1 MKTLRQTQGRLLRTL
16 YHLTRADFLERIR
29 RYSFLIV
36 LALTVCAGYLFV
48 PPEGAGYL
56 VLFVGLKRGIY
67 NSAWIGL
74 MFGFIAASHLALLGF
89 YLVKNAVERDRQ
101 TGVGQII
108 ATTLIGKPVYVVG
121 KWLSNLAVL
130 ITILS
135 VMTVM
140 AVVMQLIRAEDT
152 MVNLWALFAPIWLM
166 GLPVLAI
173 AAAMAVLF
181 ESISFLRGG
190 LGNVAYLF
198 IWIVALATVLAGGI
212 DEATDLARPFNDLF
226 GYTRQLADIQ
236 QQVLAVDPDARMSS
250 GLITPVRDREVS
262 TFVWDGVGWPVGIVR
277 KRMLWSALALA
288 IALASAIPFDR
299 FDPARS
305 NLRLEQK
312 SLFSRLQKRMATGW
326 LHASR
331 RGDFLR
337 RKLAETGN
345 IQVATA
351 AHLTPLTATPNR
363 GRFFGVLLAELKLM
377 LRGQSPIWYAGAIG
391 LIVACLASPLDAVQ
405 QYLLPAVWLWPVLT
419 WSQMGIRERRYNTGQ
434 MVFSAPHPVSR
445 QLPAM
450 WLAGVILT
458 VIAGSGAWIRLALVG
473 EITSLLAWFVG
484 ALFTPSLALV
494 LGVWVGN
501 SRAFELIYPLLWYIG
516 VINQVPTFDYTG
528 ATAEGLAMGTPVL
541 YLGIT
546 AGLVVLA
553 VIGRWR
559 QLQM

>member
-48 PPEGAGYL
+48 PPEGASYL
-56 VLFVGLKRGIY
+56 VLQLGLKRGIY
-67 NSAWIGL
+67 NSPWIGL
-74 MFGFIAASHLALLGF
+74 MFGLIAAMHLPLYGF

-108 ATTLIGKPVYVVG
+108 ATTPTGKPVYVVG

-130 ITILS
+130 VLILS

-140 AVVMQLIRAEDT
+140 AVVMQLIRAEEAT
-152 MVNLWALFAPIWLM
+152 VNLWALVAPIWLM

-190 LGNVAYLF
+190 LGNVAYFFVWLVTIITLLEGLF
-198 IWIVALATVLAGGI
+198 DEVTHLAQPT
-212 DEATDLARPFNDLF
+212 NDLLGF
-226 GYTRQLADIQ
+226 TRSMADIQ
-236 QQVLAVDPDARMSS
+236 QRVLAVEPDADMGS

-262 TFVWDGVGWPVGIVR
+262 TFTWDGIGWTAGIILGRVT
-277 KRMLWSALALA
+277 WAGLAVA

-299 FDPARS
+299 FDPALSRP
-305 NLRLEQK
+305 RLEREG
-312 SLFSRLQKRMATGW
+312 FFPRLQERIGAI
-326 LHASR
+326 R
-331 RGDFLR
+331 RGEFLR
-337 RKLAETGN
+337 RKSTETGG

-351 AHLTPLTATPNR
+351 AHLTPLAATVKR
-363 GRFFGVLLAELKLM
+363 GRFFGVLVAELKLM
-377 LRGQSPIWYAGAIG
+377 FRGHSLIWYAGAIG
-391 LIVACLASPLDAVQ
+391 LIVACLASPLDDVQ
-405 QYLLPAVWLWPVLT
+405 QYLLPAVWLWPVLI

-434 MVFSAPHPVSR
+434 MVFSVPHPVSR
-445 QLPAM
+445 QLPAI
-450 WLAGVILT
+450 WLAGVIFT
-458 VIAGSGAWIRLALVG
+458 VIAGSGAWMRLALTG

-484 ALFTPSLALV
+484 AFFVPALALA
-494 LGVWVGN
+494 LGVWIGD
-501 SRAFELIYPLLWYIG
+501 SRAFETVYPLLWYIG
-516 VINQVPTFDYTG
+516 VINQVPAFDYAG
-528 ATAEGLAMGTPVL
+528 VTAGGLAMGMPFV
-541 YLGIT
+541 YMGIT

-559 QLQM
+559 QLQI

>member
-1 MKTLRQTQGRLLRTL
+1 MKTLRTL

-36 LALTVCAGYLFV
+36 LATTVWAGYLFV

-56 VLFVGLKRGIY
+56 VLQVGLKRGIY

-74 MFGFIAASHLALLGF
+74 MFGLIAAMHLPLLGF

-108 ATTLIGKPVYVVG
+108 ATTPTGKLVYVVG

-130 ITILS
+130 ATILS
-135 VMTVM
+135 VMTMM
-140 AVVMQLIRAEDT
+140 AVVMQPIRAEDAT
-152 MVNLWALFAPIWLM
+152 VNLWALVAPIWLM

-190 LGNVAYLF
+190 LGNVAYFFVWLF
-198 IWIVALATVLAGGI
+198 MLITVLEGLF
-212 DEATDLARPFNDLF
+212 DEATHLAQPTNDLLGF
-226 GYTRQLADIQ
+226 TRPMADIQ
-236 QQVLAVDPDARMSS
+236 QQVLAAEPDANMAS
-250 GLITPVRDREVS
+250 GLVAPVRGREVR
-262 TFVWDGVGWPVGIVR
+262 TFAWDGVAWTVGIIR
-277 KRMLWSALALA
+277 ERMMWSALAVA

-305 NLRLEQK
+305 RFRREQEGLFPRLREQIG
-312 SLFSRLQKRMATGW
+312 AI
-326 LHASR
+326 R

-337 RKLAETGN
+337 RKSAETGG

-351 AHLTPLTATPNR
+351 AHLTPLAATPNR
-363 GRFFGVLLAELKLM
+363 WRFFGVLVAELKLM
-377 LRGQSPIWYAGAIG
+377 LRGHSPIWYVGAIG
-391 LIVACLASPLDAVQ
+391 LIVACLTSPLDDVR
-405 QYLLPAVWLWPVLT
+405 QYLLPAVWLWPVLI
-419 WSQMGIRERRYNTGQ
+419 WSQMGVRERRYNTGQ
-434 MVFSAPHPVSR
+434 MVFSVPHPVSR

-450 WLAGVILT
+450 WLAGVIFT
-458 VIAGSGAWIRLALVG
+458 VIAGSGAWMRLALTG
-473 EITSLLAWFVG
+473 GMTSLVAWFVG
-484 ALFTPSLALV
+484 ALFVPALALA

-501 SRAFELIYPLLWYIG
+501 SRAFEIIYPLLWYVG
-516 VINQVPTFDYTG
+516 VINQAPAFDYAG
-528 ATAEGLAMGTPVL
+528 ATAEGLAMGMPVV
-541 YLGIT
+541 YLGIA

-553 VIGRWR
+553 VAGRKR
-559 QLQM
+559 QLST